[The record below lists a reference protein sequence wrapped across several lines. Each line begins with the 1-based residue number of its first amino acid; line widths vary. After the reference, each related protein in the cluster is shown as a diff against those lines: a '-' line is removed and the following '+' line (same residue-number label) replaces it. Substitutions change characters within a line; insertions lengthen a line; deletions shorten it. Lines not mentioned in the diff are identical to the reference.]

1 MAPVERIAENLEKP
15 VVYDR
20 LYCVIR
26 LPNEL
31 DAFLVHDPNSD
42 KASASVNVNVGN
54 FSDDDDL
61 PGIAHA
67 HPKENAYNQYLEA
80 HAGYSNAYAAVTEMN
95 YYFELDVATP
105 ATSASALSN
114 DLVPLLYGAL
124 DQFAQFFIAPLFLKD
139 GPQSHGVDL
148 VVLEQESLDELESWV
163 AELFADVENKNLL
176 KLQWDDSLDI
186 YFRYQNEEDM
196 FNTQLSRYISH
207 LISHEGPGSILA
219 YIRAKE
225 WAHEL
230 SAGSMAFKK
239 DDTFW
244 VPKGL
249 IEITLQ
255 SPFVYAS
262 PGSNVSSR
270 LFCELVRDSLSDYSY
285 DAELAGLDYN
295 LSTSVFG
302 LEISVSGYND
312 KMAVLFEKV
321 LLSMR
326 DLKVKPDRFWTVKE
340 RMSKAFWNAEY
351 QLPCYQVGNFTRY
364 LTAEKAWRNEQLA
377 AELEHIEAEDVSS
390 FFPQLLRQTHLEI
403 LGHERAHYL
412 NSQWHVQRNIIIPPG
427 SNYIFENMLKD
438 PANVNNCIEYYLFV
452 GSIADPLLRA
462 KSLLFSQLTSEP
474 AFNQLRTQEQLG
486 YVVWS
491 SARFAA
497 TTLGYC
503 VTIQSDKT
511 NEYLESRIDA
521 FLSQFAAALGSIIIN
536 KQLEKL
542 TNLNSETSHYWSHI
556 GSGYFDFVQHEKDVE
571 TLTKPQMVEFYRRY
585 IDPESST
592 RSKLSIHMNA
602 QSSAHKA
609 TPEQKTQLVD
619 KFRNILASTE
629 IQFDSDKLKTS
640 FDDVEISCKAKDAI
654 ASQIKTF
661 LESEVKA
668 SPSQVDNI
676 VGLVTDELD
685 DLLQTISGKPSPS
698 DGKKGGHQ
706 QRQQQLH
713 RQSYSKDA
721 DIYYQRS

>member
-1 MAPVERIAENLEKP
+1 
-15 VVYDR
+15 
-20 LYCVIR
+20 
-26 LPNEL
+26 
-31 DAFLVHDPNSD
+31 
-42 KASASVNVNVGN
+42 
-54 FSDDDDL
+54 
-61 PGIAHA
+61 
-67 HPKENAYNQYLEA
+67 
-80 HAGYSNAYAAVTEMN
+80 MN
-95 YYFELDVATP
+95 I
-105 ATSASALSN
+105 
-114 DLVPLLYGAL
+114 
-124 DQFAQFFIAPLFLKD
+124 Q
-139 GPQSHGVDL
+139 
-148 VVLEQESLDELESWV
+148 
-163 AELFADVENKNLL
+163 
-176 KLQWDDSLDI
+176 SLDI

-230 SAGSMAFKK
+230 SAGSMAVCWGSAFFTVSVCLPEDSLANYYEVVKVIFNPVLNSICRTKNEFVLTRLDVEKKDIIEPAKRPTLIRNDDMVRVWFKK

-295 LSTSVFG
+295 LSTSIFG

-377 AELEHIEAEDVSS
+377 AELEHIEAEDVAS

-602 QSSAHKA
+602 Q
-609 TPEQKTQLVD
+609 
-619 KFRNILASTE
+619 NILASTE
-629 IQFDSDKLKTS
+629 TQFDSDKLKTS

-676 VGLVTDELD
+676 VGPVTDELD

-713 RQSYSKDA
+713 RQSCSKDT

>member
-15 VVYDR
+15 IVYDR

-42 KASASVNVNVGN
+42 KASASVNINVGN

-67 HPKENAYNQYLEA
+67 VE
-80 HAGYSNAYAAVTEMN
+80 HALFMGTKSTQKRMPTTSTSKLMLATLNAYAAVTEKN
-95 YYFELDVATP
+95 CYFELDVATP

-230 SAGSMAFKK
+230 SAGSMAVLWFKK

-377 AELEHIEAEDVSS
+377 AELEHIEAEDVAS

-571 TLTKPQMVEFYRRY
+571 TLTKPQM
-585 IDPESST
+585 P
-592 RSKLSIHMNA
+592 LLN
-602 QSSAHKA
+602 
-609 TPEQKTQLVD
+609 KTQLVD

-629 IQFDSDKLKTS
+629 TQFDSDKLKTS

-676 VGLVTDELD
+676 VGPVTDELD

-713 RQSYSKDA
+713 RQSCSKDA